1 MEGDLLRSLV
11 SGLPD
16 EEVEGMREKLRWG
29 LALYTPVEVA
39 APSSGTEERVSP
51 GRGRRGSPRRSR
63 R

>member
-39 APSSGTEERVSP
+39 APSSGT
-51 GRGRRGSPRRSR
+51 
-63 R
+63 